1 MRELESERE
10 NKENEPARRSLQFG
24 GGGDGARGAQAQ
36 LKPCDTNVGIGT
48 SGKRLRSAG
57 DDEEIEDLWGEA
69 PSPSKLLTGKAVAF
83 TSVGDP

>member
-24 GGGDGARGAQAQ
+24 GGGDGVRAAQ
-36 LKPCDTNVGIGT
+36 LRPCDTNVGIGA

-57 DDEEIEDLWGEA
+57 DEEEIDDLWGEG
-69 PSPSKLLTGKAVAF
+69 PSPSKLLSGK
-83 TSVGDP
+83 TSPRLGTYA